1 MSEIQNPMGTRKIF
15 PLLVSMSIP
24 PIISMMIQGLYNIV
38 DSIFVAHVSQEA
50 LTAVSLVYPL
60 QNLTLS
66 LAVGLGV
73 GLNACIARSLG
84 SGNRQE
90 AGNAAIHDL
99 LCTGLH
105 SILFLLVGLFASR
118 PFLLLFTQDETVLEL
133 GCQYSTI
140 VICLSFG
147 SLFHICARE
156 LKNVFK
162 DQGVLIFFILVP
174 LAYPLVYAFIYTQEV
189 VRDVP
194 AAVVDNSRSSLS
206 REFIRMVDAT
216 PDIKVQS
223 YCADMEEAQNLIEEG
238 RVYGIIYIPEEFA
251 RNISQGKQVS
261 VSIFSDMS
269 GLLYYKSLLMAT
281 TNVSLDMNKDIKI
294 ERMGNTTARQ
304 DEIGTAPIE
313 YEDISLFNPQ
323 DGFASFLIPAVLILV
338 IQQTLLLGIGLSA
351 GTARETNKFQDL
363 VPLSRK
369 YNGTLRIVLGKSLAY
384 FLIYAIVSAYVLCV
398 VPRMFSLV
406 QIPNPTTLLLFILPY
421 LSACIFFAMTCSI
434 FIHHRESCMMI
445 YVFTSVPLLF
455 ISGISWPGAA
465 IPDFWKVVS
474 WIFPSTF
481 GINGFVRINSMGATL
496 PDVLTEFRALW
507 LQTGIYFITTCIVY
521 RRQIQIS
528 HRHVEEKLRKVRKY
542 FRLKKKTVI
551 TQ

>member
-1 MSEIQNPMGTRKIF
+1 MKHQSFRNIF
-15 PLLVSMSIP
+15 R
-24 PIISMMIQGLYNIV
+24 QGF
-38 DSIFVAHVSQEA
+38 S
-50 LTAVSLVYPL
+50 
-60 QNLTLS
+60 
-66 LAVGLGV
+66 
-73 GLNACIARSLG
+73 
-84 SGNRQE
+84 
-90 AGNAAIHDL
+90 
-99 LCTGLH
+99 
-105 SILFLLVGLFASR
+105 
-118 PFLLLFTQDETVLEL
+118 
-133 GCQYSTI
+133 
-140 VICLSFG
+140 
-147 SLFHICARE
+147 SLFHICAKE
-156 LKNVFK
+156 LKSVFK

-174 LAYPLVYAFIYTQEV
+174 LAYPLVYAFIYTEEV

-194 AAVVDNSRSSLS
+194 AAVVDNSHSSLS

-251 RNISQGKQVS
+251 RDISQGKQTS

-281 TNVSLDMNKDIKI
+281 TNVSLEMNKDIKI
-294 ERMGNTTARQ
+294 KRMGNTTARQ
-304 DEIGTAPIE
+304 DEISTAPIE
-313 YEDISLFNPQ
+313 YEEVSLFNPQ
-323 DGFASFLIPAVLILV
+323 DGFASFLIPAVLILI

-351 GTARETNKFQDL
+351 GTARETNRYQDL

-384 FLIYAIVSAYVLCV
+384 FLIYAMISAYVLCA
-398 VPRMFSLV
+398 VPKMFSLV
-406 QIPNPTTLLLFILPY
+406 QLPDPITLLVFILPY
-421 LSACIFFAMTCSI
+421 LFACIFFAMTCSI

-496 PDVLTEFRALW
+496 SDVLPEFRALW
-507 LQTGIYFITTCIVY
+507 IHTGIYFITTCIVY

-528 HRHVEEKLRKVRKY
+528 HRHVEEKLKKARKY
-542 FRLKKKTVI
+542 FRLKKKENI
-551 TQ
+551 MA

>member
-1 MSEIQNPMGTRKIF
+1 MKHQPFR
-15 PLLVSMSIP
+15 
-24 PIISMMIQGLYNIV
+24 NIV
-38 DSIFVAHVSQEA
+38 
-50 LTAVSLVYPL
+50 
-60 QNLTLS
+60 
-66 LAVGLGV
+66 
-73 GLNACIARSLG
+73 
-84 SGNRQE
+84 RQ
-90 AGNAAIHDL
+90 GF
-99 LCTGLH
+99 
-105 SILFLLVGLFASR
+105 S
-118 PFLLLFTQDETVLEL
+118 
-133 GCQYSTI
+133 
-140 VICLSFG
+140 
-147 SLFHICARE
+147 SLFHICAKE

-174 LAYPLVYAFIYTQEV
+174 LAYPLVYAFIYTEEV

-194 AAVVDNSRSSLS
+194 AAVVDNSRSSMS

-216 PDIKVQS
+216 PDVRIQS
-223 YCADMEEAQNLIEEG
+223 YCADMEEAQNLIKEG

-294 ERMGNTTARQ
+294 RRMGNTTARQ

-313 YEDISLFNPQ
+313 YEEVSLFNPQ
-323 DGFASFLIPAVLILV
+323 DGFASFLIPAVLILI

-351 GTARETNKFQDL
+351 GTARETNRYQDL

-384 FLIYAIVSAYVLCV
+384 FLIYAMISAYVLCAI
-398 VPRMFSLV
+398 PKMFSLV
-406 QIPNPTTLLLFILPY
+406 QIANPVTLLVFTLPY
-421 LSACIFFAMTCSI
+421 ILACIFFAMTCSI

-496 PDVLTEFRALW
+496 ADVLPEFRVLW
-507 LQTGIYFITTCIVY
+507 IHTGIYFITTCIVY

-528 HRHVEEKLRKVRKY
+528 HRHVEEKLKKVRKY
-542 FRLKKKTVI
+542 FRLTKKENI
-551 TQ
+551 IQ